1 MKRFIAAQ
9 LRKPSGWFGSLVMI
23 PLLNRANRTLVE
35 KTLAVLGIAPDH
47 MVLEIGF
54 GGGSAIELAS
64 KGMATGVI
72 CGVDFSADI
81 VRQGQR
87 RFRREI
93 AEGRVRLQLGDVSQL
108 EFPAAS
114 FDRVFTINTIYFWP
128 DAMQGISEIRRVL
141 KDGGR
146 IAVSLRPK
154 EKMQKFAVTQHNFQL
169 YHPTDVAGLL
179 TRAGF
184 RDVRVHHEP
193 SDKFYDDV
201 VVEGTK

>member
-1 MKRFIAAQ
+1 M
-9 LRKPSGWFGSLVMI
+9 S

-35 KTLAVLGIAPDH
+35 KTLTVLGIEPDH

-54 GGGSAIELAS
+54 GGGLAIAQAS
-64 KGMATGVI
+64 KRMTTGVI
-72 CGVDFSADI
+72 CGVDFSADM
-81 VRQGQR
+81 VRQSRR

-93 AEGRVRLQLGDVSQL
+93 SQGRVRVQIGDVSQL

-114 FDRVFTINTIYFWP
+114 FDRAFTINTIYFWP
-128 DAMQGISEIRRVL
+128 DVMRGFSEISRVL

-154 EKMQKFAVTQHNFQL
+154 NKMQKFAVTQHNFQL
-169 YHPTDVAGLL
+169 YHPTDVAALM